1 MVRLRRTM
9 AVQVRYKEVMPVG
22 SESLSDLSHFA
33 QGLEGGNFLLGIRNS
48 LQFIFSNFLF

>member
-9 AVQVRYKEVMPVG
+9 LFQVRCKEVMPVG

-33 QGLEGGNFLLGIRNS
+33 QGFEGGNFLLGI
-48 LQFIFSNFLF
+48 